1 MKKTNLK
8 SNKFN
13 EIVESANDLF
23 SRYGIKRVSVE
34 EICKTANVS
43 KMTFYKYFKN
53 KIYLVKYLWAKMFDD
68 SLAKLD
74 EIEAM
79 EIPFPEKIKLL
90 LKLKEEYTSKLSRES
105 VSDFLNVVPELQEF
119 YNGLF
124 QKSMNRFMKFIKNAQ
139 KKGEVRPEMRPE
151 FFMAAIQKL
160 TELSHNEKLTKIYP
174 DYTDFVLEVNNF
186 IYYGILPRPD

>member
-1 MKKTNLK
+1 
-8 SNKFN
+8 
-13 EIVESANDLF
+13 
-23 SRYGIKRVSVE
+23 
-34 EICKTANVS
+34 
-43 KMTFYKYFKN
+43 
-53 KIYLVKYLWAKMFDD
+53 MFDD

-79 EIPFPEKIKLL
+79 DIPFPGKIKLL
-90 LKLKEEYTSKLSRES
+90 LKLKEEFASKLSRES
-105 VSDFLNVVPELQEF
+105 VNDFLNVVPELQEF
-119 YNGLF
+119 YNSLF
-124 QKSMNRFMKFIKNAQ
+124 QKSINHFMKFIKNAQ

-160 TELSHNEKLTKIYP
+160 TELSHNEKLTQIYH

>member
-1 MKKTNLK
+1 MTKRNLQSPKFKK
-8 SNKFN
+8 
-13 EIVESANDLF
+13 IVEIASNLF
-23 SRYGIKRVSVE
+23 SRYGIKRVSIE

-53 KIYLVKYLWAKMFDD
+53 KINLVKYLWAKMFDD

-79 EIPFPEKIKLL
+79 DIPFPEKIKLL

-139 KKGEVRPEMRPE
+139 KKGEVRPEMHPE

-160 TELSHNEKLTKIYP
+160 TELAYNENLTKLYP

>member
-79 EIPFPEKIKLL
+79 DIPFPGKIKLL
-90 LKLKEEYTSKLSRES
+90 LKLKEEFASKLSRES
-105 VSDFLNVVPELQEF
+105 VNDFLNVVPELQEF
-119 YNGLF
+119 YNSLF
-124 QKSMNRFMKFIKNAQ
+124 QKSINHFMKFIKNAQ

-160 TELSHNEKLTKIYP
+160 TELSHNENLTQIYH